1 MKNISKILFLI
12 IFVIQIPV
20 TIRLPKS
27 VFTGSNYLSNISSIK
42 AETAEDFLLKASIKK
57 DRGDLEGAV
66 NDLNKALE
74 INSVYTE
81 AFLYRGTVFVALKE
95 FEKAINDLNFVV
107 KSNSKSSMQLLGLE
121 RRGVAKFFMKDYP
134 GAAKDFI
141 AAIEINPDEFPA
153 SSYKILA
160 LAKDKT
166 NDSEAAILYFNKAI
180 IFEPNSSFLYEQV
193 GITKFKAS
201 KSGYCKDWEKAS
213 SLGSKN
219 AEKFLNKFC
228 S

>member
-1 MKNISKILFLI
+1 MKNISKILFILI
-12 IFVIQIPV
+12 FLIQIPV
-20 TIRLPKS
+20 NIRLPKS
-27 VFTGSNYLSNISSIK
+27 IFSNSNYLTKISSVK

-107 KSNSKSSMQLLGLE
+107 KSNSKSSMTSLALE
-121 RRGVAKFFMKDYP
+121 RRGLAKFFMKDYP

-180 IFEPNSSFLYEQV
+180 TFEPNSSFLYEQV

>member
-20 TIRLPKS
+20 NIRLPKS
-27 VFTGSNYLSNISSIK
+27 VFTGSNYLLNISSVK

-57 DRGDLEGAV
+57 DKGDLEGAV

-74 INSVYTE
+74 INTAYTE
-81 AFLYRGTVFVALKE
+81 AFLYRGTIFVALRQ

-107 KSNSKSSMQLLGLE
+107 KSNSKSSMKSLALE
-121 RRGVAKFFMKDYP
+121 RRGLAKFFMKDYP
-134 GAAKDFI
+134 GAAKDLI
-141 AAIEINPDEFPA
+141 AAIEINPNEFPA
-153 SSYKILA
+153 GSYKILA

-166 NDSEAAILYFNKAI
+166 NDYEAAILYFEKAI
-180 IFEPNSSFLYEQV
+180 KFEPNSSFLYEQI

-201 KSGYCKDWEKAS
+201 RSGYCEDWEKAS
-213 SLGSKN
+213 SIGSKN

>member
-20 TIRLPKS
+20 NIRLPKS

-57 DRGDLEGAV
+57 DRGDLDGAV
-66 NDLNKALE
+66 DDLNKALE

-107 KSNSKSSMQLLGLE
+107 KSNSKSSMQSLALE

-141 AAIEINPDEFPA
+141 AAIEINPYEFPA

-180 IFEPNSSFLYEQV
+180 TFEPNSSF
-193 GITKFKAS
+193 
-201 KSGYCKDWEKAS
+201 
-213 SLGSKN
+213 SLRTSRN
-219 AEKFLNKFC
+219 N
-228 S
+228 

>member
-12 IFVIQIPV
+12 ILVIQIPV
-20 TIRLPKS
+20 NIRLPKS
-27 VFTGSNYLSNISSIK
+27 VFTGSNYLSNISSVK

-57 DRGDLEGAV
+57 DRGDLDGAV
-66 NDLNKALE
+66 DDLNKALE

-81 AFLYRGTVFVALKE
+81 AYLYRGTVFVALKE

-166 NDSEAAILYFNKAI
+166 NDYEAAILYFEKAI
-180 IFEPNSSFLYEQV
+180 KFEPNSSFLYEQI
-193 GITKFKAS
+193 GITKFKGS
-201 KSGYCKDWEKAS
+201 KSGYCKDWATAS
-213 SLGSKN
+213 SLGSDYSN
-219 AEKFLNKFC
+219 QLIGKFC
-228 S
+228 N

>member
-12 IFVIQIPV
+12 ILVIQIPV
-20 TIRLPKS
+20 NIRLPKS
-27 VFTGSNYLSNISSIK
+27 VFTGSNYLSNISSVK

-57 DRGDLEGAV
+57 DKGDLEGAV

-107 KSNSKSSMQLLGLE
+107 KSNSKSSMTSLALE
-121 RRGVAKFFMKDYP
+121 RRGLAKFFMKDYP
-134 GAAKDFI
+134 GAAKDLI

-180 IFEPNSSFLYEQV
+180 TFEPNSSFLYEQI

-201 KSGYCKDWEKAS
+201 RSGYCEDWEKAS

-219 AEKFLNKFC
+219 ADKFLNKFC

>member
-1 MKNISKILFLI
+1 M
-12 IFVIQIPV
+12 
-20 TIRLPKS
+20 
-27 VFTGSNYLSNISSIK
+27 
-42 AETAEDFLLKASIKK
+42 
-57 DRGDLEGAV
+57 EGAV

-81 AFLYRGTVFVALKE
+81 AFLYRGTIFVALRQ

-107 KSNSKSSMQLLGLE
+107 KSNSKSSMTSLALE
-121 RRGVAKFFMKDYP
+121 RRGLARFFMKDYT

-180 IFEPNSSFLYEQV
+180 TFEPNSSFRH
-193 GITKFKAS
+193 IT
-201 KSGYCKDWEKAS
+201 
-213 SLGSKN
+213 LR
-219 AEKFLNKFC
+219 LVLL
-228 S
+228 

>member
-12 IFVIQIPV
+12 IFVIQIPL

-107 KSNSKSSMQLLGLE
+107 KSNSKSSMTSLALE
-121 RRGVAKFFMKDYP
+121 RRGLAKFFMKDYP
-134 GAAKDFI
+134 GAAKDLI
-141 AAIEINPDEFPA
+141 AAIEINPNEFP
-153 SSYKILA
+153 SGSYKILA

-166 NDSEAAILYFNKAI
+166 NDYEAAILYFEKAI
-180 IFEPNSSFLYEQV
+180 KFEPNSSFLYEQI

-201 KSGYCKDWEKAS
+201 KSGYCKDWEMAS

-219 AEKFLNKFC
+219 TEQFIVKFC
-228 S
+228 N